1 MTRGEYGFKAFILI
15 VLIVAMYLIMVVFG
29 FLSYE
34 ETRTMFFSISMLVI
48 ILIFIVQWILEKKG
62 FIQVK

>member
-15 VLIVAMYLIMVVFG
+15 VLIVAMYLTMVVFG

>member
-15 VLIVAMYLIMVVFG
+15 VLIVAMYLIMLVFG